1 MATKYMPISEEIAN
15 DKVKLAA
22 EAVKHF
28 RNDFEES
35 KMEYDSSWISYTLR
49 FFDGWPTERLII
61 FRPPVSS
68 KFFDCIRVKD
78 GSTGAVEWEALRKA
92 GIWMGLVP
100 INHQIEAMLVELMLI
115 GRKHVEGLS

>member
-1 MATKYMPISEEIAN
+1 
-15 DKVKLAA
+15 
-22 EAVKHF
+22 
-28 RNDFEES
+28 
-35 KMEYDSSWISYTLR
+35 MEYDSSWNSYTLR
-49 FFDGWPTERLII
+49 FFDGWPTKRLII
-61 FRPPVSS
+61 FRPPASS